1 MKRMAA
7 VAAGVLWVWC
17 LLPGTN
23 GRTICNNNILVWT
36 KSGGRQ
42 EDKVFMPLKMT
53 RRRFAGLSAAAAASV
68 WVRPVFGGTHEA
80 AEWVNPLIGASTSQ
94 KLGEGKTFPG
104 PTTPFGLVQLSPDTI
119 TGGDNAPGYSYEHT
133 TIEGFSFTH
142 MSGVG
147 WYGDFGN
154 LLTIATTGSLR
165 FAVGRPLY
173 PDEGWRSE
181 FSHSTEVAQAG
192 YYAVTLARYKIRA
205 ELSATPHAGMLRFT
219 FPPSTESHIL
229 VDLSRRIGGTST
241 RQYVKVVGRNAIEGW
256 VHCTPRD
263 GGWGNGDGHVEYTL
277 YFRMEFSTPLDEFG
291 VASIDLPDVRLQGPS
306 GLVGDNF
313 STDDYYDRVKNSR
326 VMPNFTEQEGRHLVF
341 FTQFPTRENQQV
353 LTKTGIS
360 YVSMEG
366 ARGNLNQD
374 IPDWNFERVRGS
386 AWSLWNKALSC
397 ITIEGATETQHTIFN
412 TALYHTMI
420 DPRDVRDVDGK
431 YVGADKK
438 THSSTEYTYRTIFS
452 GWDVYRAEFP
462 LMTILQPEVINDEIN
477 TLVELA
483 ERSGRGYLERW
494 EIMNAYSGCMDGDP
508 AISIILDGYAKGIR
522 QFDIHK
528 AYAVC
533 RQTAAGTGATTNR
546 PDNDFYLE
554 NGYVPDQVSWTLD
567 NSYYDWCVGRL
578 AEYLGNNDDA
588 KLFGARARNYRN
600 IYDRRV
606 GFMRAKDRSG
616 RRLEWLGETAFGQ
629 GCTES
634 NPLQQTWFV
643 PHDIYGLIELMGKD
657 RFVATLEDMFEKTPN
672 TFGWNPYYNHSNE
685 PVHHVPYLFVYA
697 GQPWLTQKWVRR
709 ILEQAYHAE
718 VNGICGNDDVGQ
730 MSAWYVISALGFYPV
745 CPGDNVYV
753 LGGPLFGKAVIRLDP
768 RWHKGTTFVI
778 VAHGNSSANCYV
790 QSAQLNGKPLQR
802 AWITHAEITS
812 GGMLEFVMGSEPN
825 FKWGTSARVP
835 SGVLSSA

>member
-1 MKRMAA
+1 
-7 VAAGVLWVWC
+7 
-17 LLPGTN
+17 
-23 GRTICNNNILVWT
+23 
-36 KSGGRQ
+36 
-42 EDKVFMPLKMT
+42 MPLKVT
-53 RRRFAGLSAAAAASV
+53 RRRFARLSAATAASV
-68 WVRPVFGGTHEA
+68 WVIPVFGETHEA
-80 AEWVNPLIGASTSQ
+80 VEWVNPLIGASTSQ

-154 LLTIATTGSLR
+154 LLTMATTGSLR
-165 FAVGRPLY
+165 FAAGRPLL
-173 PDEGWRSE
+173 PDEGWRSQ

-205 ELSATPHAGMLRFT
+205 ELSAAPHAGILRFT
-219 FPPSTESHIL
+219 FPQSTESHIL

-241 RQYVKVVGRNAIEGW
+241 RQYVRVVGKDAMEGW

-263 GGWGNGDGHVEYTL
+263 GGWGNGDGQVDYTL

-291 VASIDLPDVRLQGPS
+291 VASIALPEGRLQGPS
-306 GLVGDNF
+306 GLVGDYF
-313 STDDYYDRVKNSR
+313 STDDFYDRVKNGR
-326 VMPNFTEQEGRHLVF
+326 VTRNFTEQEGRHLVF

-366 ARGNLNQD
+366 ARANLNQD
-374 IPDWNFERVRGS
+374 IPDWNFERVRMS
-386 AWSLWNKALSC
+386 ARSSWNKALSC
-397 ITIEGATETQHTIFN
+397 ITIEGATETQRTIFN
-412 TALYHTMI
+412 TALYHAMI
-420 DPRDVRDVDGK
+420 DPRDVSDVDGK

-438 THSSTEYTYRTIFS
+438 THSSTEYAYRTIFS
-452 GWDVYRAEFP
+452 GWDVYRAAFP
-462 LMTILQPEVINDEIN
+462 LMTILRPEVINDEVN
-477 TLVELA
+477 TLVGLA
-483 ERSGRGYLERW
+483 EQSGRGYLERW

-508 AISIILDGYAKGIR
+508 AISVILDAYAKGIR
-522 QFDIHK
+522 KFDIHK
-528 AYAVC
+528 AYAAC
-533 RQTAAGTGATTNR
+533 RQTAAGTGAATNR

-578 AEYLGNNDDA
+578 AEHLGNNEDA

-600 IYDRRV
+600 IYDRQV

-616 RRLEWLGETAFGQ
+616 QSLKWLGETEFGQ

-643 PHDIYGLIELMGKD
+643 PHDVYGLIDLMGKD
-657 RFVATLEDMFEKTPN
+657 RFVATLEALFEKTPN
-672 TFGWNPYYNHSNE
+672 NFGWNPYYNHSNE
-685 PVHHVPYLFVYA
+685 PVHHIAYLFVYA

-709 ILEQAYHAE
+709 ILQQAYHAE

-730 MSAWYVISALGFYPV
+730 MSAWYVMSALGFYPV

-753 LGGPLFGKAVIRLDP
+753 LGSPLFGKAAIHLDS

-778 VAHGNSSANCYV
+778 VAHGNSSANCYI
-790 QSAQLNGKPLQR
+790 QSVQLNGKPLQR

-812 GGMLEFVMGSEPN
+812 GGILEFVMGSEPN
-825 FKWGTSARVP
+825 FKWGTSTRVH
-835 SGVLSSA
+835 SGVLSSV